1 MSADSAVLKP
11 TFDGSSMGDE
21 GREEVT
27 GLLQALA
34 QYRVAS
40 SDDKAP
46 LAARVSNRHSQI
58 FIALGKALG
67 RRPLTEAER
76 VFLRTGAFVTD
87 LLGDELAAAV
97 EDIGGSD
104 DRDGQ
109 IWYVDEWLRAV
120 ATGELG
126 ASTTDEA
133 ASGGSRHKSSPA
145 ALREARA
152 DMAGGLDAYGTLIQR
167 MEEIHTELRGAME
180 GLVDGGDAARAAMPI
195 DDQPPADFEDQL
207 TAIRQK
213 RANCVSKL
221 LSQAGKLSSLDRM
234 VAQEYRKYLQA
245 KAKVG
250 QLGKDEGE
258 VDLSAVDTTL
268 LVSELEVVRQ
278 MMKMC
283 IGPRGNTF
291 PVLQRDMVRGPVAD
305 LINTRQ
311 RVRQELARLE
321 SVDPGLFIRRFKGAD
336 RRIVPHVV
344 IVPVYGMRGI
354 CWEPWPRENKGLPG
368 RVVVALVADRTPNR
382 SVATALGAY
391 RWQVAKEQAMHY
403 WMEEGLTGQYYQLHI
418 KDRHFRHE
426 QEFIAE
432 YVQWV
437 TEEAEGRPKLD
448 SDTRALF
455 WRFVPFSP
463 ERKRELS
470 QLAVFRNLLEKDG
483 RRATSRIAS
492 LGSGSGT
499 SGD

>member
-1 MSADSAVLKP
+1 MSAESAALEAV
-11 TFDGSSMGDE
+11 FDGSSLGDE
-21 GREEVT
+21 GLTEVA
-27 GLLQALA
+27 GLLRALGE
-34 QYRVAS
+34 YRTAS

-46 LAARVSNRHSQI
+46 LASRVSNRHSQI
-58 FIALGKALG
+58 FIALGRALG
-67 RRPLTEAER
+67 RRPLVSTER
-76 VFLRTGAFVTD
+76 MFLRTGGFVQS

-97 EDIGGSD
+97 DSVVDSD

-109 IWYVDEWLRAV
+109 TWYVDEWLRAV

-126 ASTTDEA
+126 ASTTDE
-133 ASGGSRHKSSPA
+133 STTGGSRHKSSPV

-152 DMAGGLDAYGTLIQR
+152 DMAGGLDAFMTLLQR
-167 MEEIHTELRGAME
+167 MEEMHGELRDALT
-180 GLVDGGDAARAAMPI
+180 GLLDAGDAERAVMPI
-195 DDQPPADFEDQL
+195 DDQPPADVEDQL
-207 TAIRQK
+207 LAIRQK

-221 LSQAGKLSSLDRM
+221 LSQGGKVSALDRM
-234 VAQEYRKYLQA
+234 VAQEYRKYLMA
-245 KAKVG
+245 RGKVG
-250 QLGKDEGE
+250 QLAKEEGE
-258 VDLSAVDTTL
+258 EDVAAIDTTL
-268 LVSELEVVRQ
+268 LMGELEVVRQ

-283 IGPRGNTF
+283 VGPRGNTF
-291 PVLQRDMVRGPVAD
+291 PILMREMVRGPVEE
-305 LINTRQ
+305 LVNTRQ
-311 RVRQELARLE
+311 RVTEELARVE
-321 SVDPGLFIRRFKGAD
+321 AVDPGLFIRRFKGAD

-368 RVVVALVADRTPNR
+368 RVVVPLVADRTPNR

-418 KDRHFRHE
+418 KDRHYRHE

-432 YVQWV
+432 YVLWV

-448 SDTRALF
+448 SETRALF
-455 WRFVPFSP
+455 WRVVPFSP
-463 ERKRELS
+463 ERKQELA

-492 LGSGSGT
+492 LGSGTG
-499 SGD
+499 